1 MAAAYDSFD
10 YFGYWQ
16 GRDYE
21 HKSEVLAT
29 KALLQKIKKIKNIL
43 EVGAGFGRL
52 APTYSFRAKKVI
64 LTDPSS
70 RTLKIARDTFRN
82 KKNFK
87 FIQSTVENLPSKIRP
102 NSIDLVVMVRVVH
115 HIKDVNG
122 AFKIINKMISGKGY
136 FILEFANKR
145 HIKAM
150 IKELLKGNFLYMNDQ
165 TTTDIRSKKSIK
177 KGTIPFK
184 NFHPDKVIAALNK
197 NGFEIIEKRSV
208 SNIRSTFLKRI
219 FSTELLVA
227 LEGLLQKP
235 LAYLDFGPS
244 IFILARKKG

>member
-29 KALLQKIKKIKNIL
+29 KAFLQKIKKIKNIL

-52 APTYSFRAKKVI
+52 APAYSFRAKKII
-64 LTDPSS
+64 LTDPSA

-102 NSIDLVVMVRVVH
+102 NSIDLVIMVRVVH
-115 HIKDVNG
+115 HIKDVSG
-122 AFKIINKMISGKGY
+122 AFKIINKMLSGKGY

-145 HIKAM
+145 HIKATL
-150 IKELLKGNFLYMNDQ
+150 KQFFKGNFLFTRDQ
-165 TTTDIRSKKSIK
+165 ATTDISSNKSIK

-184 NFHPDKVIAALNK
+184 NFHPDRVIAALNK

-208 SNIRSTFLKRI
+208 SNIRSTFLKRL

-227 LEGLLQKP
+227 IEGLLQRP
-235 LAYLDFGPS
+235 LSYIDFGPS
-244 IFILARKKG
+244 IFILAKKR